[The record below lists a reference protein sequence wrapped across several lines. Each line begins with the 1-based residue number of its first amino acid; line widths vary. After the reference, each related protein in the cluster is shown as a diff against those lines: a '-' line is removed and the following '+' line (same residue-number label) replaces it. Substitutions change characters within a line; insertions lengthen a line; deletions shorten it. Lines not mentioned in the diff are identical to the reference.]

1 MIVALRSPE
10 FYKILTINRLCVIL
24 ILYKSFQ
31 KISKRLVVFKSL
43 YYDLDAGRI
52 IIDDISYL
60 DPETINGINLYA
72 YCRNNVVIW
81 RKISVGSAF
90 KVRCFLSFENTLNFG
105 MGLLLGSKSY

>member
-1 MIVALRSPE
+1 MIVALRSPQ
-10 FYKILTINRLCVIL
+10 FYKILTINKLCVIL

-60 DPETINGINLYA
+60 DLEMSNELNLYA
-72 YCRNNVVIW
+72 YCGNNPVMRIDENCEKVVW
-81 RKISVGSAF
+81 YKFRVEPSDP
-90 KVRCFLSFENTLNFG
+90 
-105 MGLLLGSKSY
+105 

>member
-1 MIVALRSPE
+1 MLYS
-10 FYKILTINRLCVIL
+10 FYINRFKK
-24 ILYKSFQ
+24 Y
-31 KISKRLVVFKSL
+31 RNGLVVFKSL